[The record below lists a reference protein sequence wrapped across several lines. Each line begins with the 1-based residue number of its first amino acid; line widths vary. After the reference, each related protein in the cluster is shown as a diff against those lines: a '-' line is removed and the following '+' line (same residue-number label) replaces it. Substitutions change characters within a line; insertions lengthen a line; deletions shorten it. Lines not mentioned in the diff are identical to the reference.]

1 MSYSFGALFAPNPRP
16 PSLSRAFKTGTDRRM
31 LHCFVCSKLGVKVV
45 DVEDIDTYE
54 GSVLSPVRKTPGGRH
69 LKL

>member
-1 MSYSFGALFAPNPRP
+1 MSPHSLIPFHL
-16 PSLSRAFKTGTDRRM
+16 SLSPFRGPKARADHRLLR
-31 LHCFVCSKLGVKVV
+31 CFVCSKLGVKVV

-54 GSVLSPVRKTPGGRH
+54 GVLSPIGKTPGGRH

>member
-1 MSYSFGALFAPNPRP
+1 
-16 PSLSRAFKTGTDRRM
+16 
-31 LHCFVCSKLGVKVV
+31 VCSKLGVKVV

-54 GSVLSPVRKTPGGRH
+54 GVLSPIGKTPGGRH